1 MSGGG
6 PTTAWYDEV
15 GPKQSSP
22 GRGRDRDKLLEPLPP
37 IFGDSVDG
45 TDDEE
50 VRAPHRTAGSCV
62 LGDHRRGEQEE
73 RRMAQALNGAHSK
86 SMGALPQINEPAL
99 DALKR
104 QVDDLKSQLRKQ
116 KRENLG
122 ATDRL
127 AEAEAER
134 RRLSEE
140 LEVGLAPLR
149 EVQAQLAIEER
160 AHQRTKDNANE
171 VAKAAQADMDRTI
184 EVAPRT
190 PRATPF
196 PSTAS
201 FIGTGAQ
208 T

>member
-1 MSGGG
+1 
-6 PTTAWYDEV
+6 
-15 GPKQSSP
+15 
-22 GRGRDRDKLLEPLPP
+22 
-37 IFGDSVDG
+37 
-45 TDDEE
+45 
-50 VRAPHRTAGSCV
+50 
-62 LGDHRRGEQEE
+62 
-73 RRMAQALNGAHSK
+73 MAQALNGAHSK

-116 KRENLG
+116 KRKNLG